1 MLGKRVFKKIYS
13 CLKATHPG
21 DVEEPRLEDQERT
34 VRTEEKFGTDDTD
47 ITEES
52 ALLLNYDDESP
63 ELNQQVCTT
72 GTKGACVHR
81 GDLSFK
87 VR

>member
-1 MLGKRVFKKIYS
+1 MGYA
-13 CLKATHPG
+13 LKFLSPG
-21 DVEEPRLEDQERT
+21 PRNDVTDHLA

-72 GTKGACVHR
+72 ETKGACVHR
-81 GDLSFK
+81 GDLPFK